1 MSVGFDPPMTH
12 FSSVTSAVL
21 IYLLVLLLCYVLY
34 QLSKTF
40 LPGFIQEYVLDFFK
54 TLAFCTYCFGHGVV
68 RNAHGHLGYILCM
81 VPLNTASVLIFNLGD
96 GTPLTVWAKY
106 LRGHIPTWK
115 FVIKVSAQIVA
126 GFCAWELGHFI
137 LGLDFHPSFAD
148 KLGQKANCNSDLRIA
163 AIAGFFLEGTGV
175 AYDFWM
181 NQQTLSKHRALD
193 IALKFTNTALV
204 VCIGK
209 RQ

>member
-21 IYLLVLLLCYVLY
+21 IYLLALLFCYVLY
-34 QLSKTF
+34 QLSKIF

-96 GTPLTVWAKY
+96 GTPLTVY
-106 LRGHIPTWK
+106 GPNIFEVK
-115 FVIKVSAQIVA
+115 FPHGS
-126 GFCAWELGHFI
+126 
-137 LGLDFHPSFAD
+137 S
-148 KLGQKANCNSDLRIA
+148 
-163 AIAGFFLEGTGV
+163 
-175 AYDFWM
+175 
-181 NQQTLSKHRALD
+181 LSKCRPKSLLGFALGNLD
-193 IALKFTNTALV
+193 T
-204 VCIGK
+204 
-209 RQ
+209 